1 MLQSFLF
8 IVPVEKILSEIAL
21 KYVDILIYVRYN
33 VRYIQEISFMNS
45 TTITNFRK
53 NIYGMIERTVRYNEP
68 VNILTREGNAVLI
81 SEEEYNNLLETL
93 YLNSVPGMHEK
104 LIDGLN
110 TPLEETVSEDSVVW

>member
-8 IVPVEKILSEIAL
+8 ILPVEKVLSEIAV
-21 KYVDILIYVRYN
+21 KYVDILRCVRYK
-33 VRYIQEISFMNS
+33 VRYIQEISVMNS

-93 YLNSVPGMHEK
+93 YMNSVPGMHEK
-104 LIDGLN
+104 LLDGLN
-110 TPLEETVSEDSVVW
+110 TPLVETVPEDSAVW